1 MSKTLFYVL
10 FVIMYEKE
18 VKKNKNLV
26 KIVNGYPKPLLYNE
40 NEKMYIFLLNDIFYF
55 QEVTIMGNSTVIFT
69 GPCQVEMQEKERPCP
84 GAGEVLIRT
93 EQSLIS
99 TGTELTFLKGEYP
112 ENSKWSTYINYPMSS
127 GYSNIGV
134 IEDVGE
140 GVAEELVG
148 KRVASFSGHAQYVI
162 AKAEELRMINYD
174 IDPEH
179 ATFFALAETTINGI
193 RRTGIEFG
201 NRVVVYGAGIV
212 GQLAARLLLA
222 GGCTEIFVVN
232 RSEKRLE
239 ILPKSPAIIPI
250 CSSKEDPVEVVRR
263 VTKGE
268 MADIVI
274 ETTGNADVIPEEF
287 LVLHQQGKFCMLS
300 SPKKKT
306 LIDFHDCSN
315 AISVNIIGAHT
326 SSQAPVATY
335 DNPWTCERN
344 SETFF
349 KMIHNGQIDMSG
361 MVTHRASYKEAPEM
375 YQMLL
380 NDRTQAMG
388 VVLDW
393 R

>member
-1 MSKTLFYVL
+1 M
-10 FVIMYEKE
+10 
-18 VKKNKNLV
+18 KNRA
-26 KIVNGYPKPLLYNE
+26 
-40 NEKMYIFLLNDIFYF
+40 
-55 QEVTIMGNSTVIFT
+55 VIFT
-69 GPCQVEMQEKERPCP
+69 APSQVEMQDQEFPEVT
-84 GAGEVLIRT
+84 AGEVLIRT
-93 EQSLIS
+93 EQTLIS

-112 ENSKWSTYINYPMSS
+112 EKSKWSTYIHYPMTS

-134 IEDVGE
+134 IEAVGT
-140 GVAEELVG
+140 GVSLDLIG
-148 KRVASFSGHAQYVI
+148 KRVASFSKHAQYVT
-162 AKAEELRMINYD
+162 AKAEELRFIHYD
-174 IDPEH
+174 IESEY
-179 ATFFALAETTINGI
+179 AAFFALAETTINGI

-232 RSEKRLE
+232 RSEKRLN

-250 CSSKEDPVEVVRR
+250 CSEKENPAEVVRE
-263 VTKGE
+263 VTGGD

-287 LVLHQQGKFCMLS
+287 LVLHQQGKLCMLS

-361 MVTHRASYKEAPEM
+361 MVTHRASYEDAPAM

-380 NDRTQAMG
+380 QDRTQAMG
-388 VVLDW
+388 VILDW